1 MIVPYL
7 PRMCACLWHR
17 ERPQPNSLLR
27 KRSGLQIRTTPLTSA
42 IHTYAYYVVVI
53 CFRQNYPP
61 SKGTLC
67 KSLKIAYTP
76 VDKYVVTLFMEVPSE
91 CFVSRL
97 FGLYTS
103 RKALITLSFHRL
115 VVLLVYLVYL
125 YFPEVVTACAGDGNW
140 VELHP

>member
-1 MIVPYL
+1 MLVCDTE
-7 PRMCACLWHR
+7 RER
-17 ERPQPNSLLR
+17 ERPEPNSLLH
-27 KRSGLQIRTTPLTSA
+27 KRSGLQICTTPLTSA
-42 IHTYAYYVVVI
+42 IHTSYYYYEAVI
-53 CFRQNYPP
+53 CFRQHYPP
-61 SKGTLC
+61 SEGMLC

-125 YFPEVVTACAGDGNW
+125 YFPEVVKACAGAGNW
-140 VELHP
+140 VELHT

>member
-1 MIVPYL
+1 M
-7 PRMCACLWHR
+7 
-17 ERPQPNSLLR
+17 
-27 KRSGLQIRTTPLTSA
+27 
-42 IHTYAYYVVVI
+42 
-53 CFRQNYPP
+53 
-61 SKGTLC
+61 LC

-97 FGLYTS
+97 FGLHTS

-115 VVLLVYLVYL
+115 VVLLLYLVYL
-125 YFPEVVTACAGDGNW
+125 YFPEVVTACAGAGNW

>member
-1 MIVPYL
+1 M
-7 PRMCACLWHR
+7 
-17 ERPQPNSLLR
+17 
-27 KRSGLQIRTTPLTSA
+27 
-42 IHTYAYYVVVI
+42 
-53 CFRQNYPP
+53 
-61 SKGTLC
+61 LC

-140 VELHP
+140 MELHP

>member
-1 MIVPYL
+1 M
-7 PRMCACLWHR
+7 
-17 ERPQPNSLLR
+17 
-27 KRSGLQIRTTPLTSA
+27 
-42 IHTYAYYVVVI
+42 
-53 CFRQNYPP
+53 
-61 SKGTLC
+61 LC

-76 VDKYVVTLFMEVPSE
+76 VDKYVVTLFMKVTCE

-125 YFPEVVTACAGDGNW
+125 YFPEVVTAWAGAGNW
-140 VELHP
+140 VEFHS